1 MVASGS
7 GDGKIT
13 LWDIA
18 SGLRLTS
25 TNGHLDWV
33 MCLAFSPDGRYLAS
47 GSADNTVVIW
57 NVTALLNPD
66 GADDS
71 VWLQITDF
79 SSRVW
84 SVAFSPDGRKFAAST
99 QDGQIRLWNM
109 DADTWPDRA
118 CRRANRNLSRDEW
131 TRFVGLDIP
140 YHPCSSFSLRR

>member
-1 MVASGS
+1 
-7 GDGKIT
+7 
-13 LWDIA
+13 
-18 SGLRLTS
+18 
-25 TNGHLDWV
+25 

-140 YHPCSSFSLRR
+140 YQPCSSFSLRR